1 MFLYS
6 IRLLGENYNFFT
18 FESLLHMSIYDSGN
32 YIHTHLHLLKK
43 LPNST
48 ARDEIRIM
56 DFQINAAAYMA
67 LEEEKR
73 GV

>member
-6 IRLLGENYNFFT
+6 IRLLGENHNFFT
-18 FESLLHMSIYDSGN
+18 FESLLHMSIY

>member
-1 MFLYS
+1 
-6 IRLLGENYNFFT
+6 
-18 FESLLHMSIYDSGN
+18 MSIYFTGN
-32 YIHTHLHLLKK
+32 NIHTHLHLLKK
-43 LPNST
+43 LPNNST

>member
-1 MFLYS
+1 
-6 IRLLGENYNFFT
+6 
-18 FESLLHMSIYDSGN
+18 MSIYDSGN

-48 ARDEIRIM
+48 TARDEIRIM

-67 LEEEKR
+67 LEEEEKR